1 MTPVPV
7 QRVQSLFFTLPEVN
21 FDPDQLS
28 LADTILRREMAVQ
41 A

>member
-1 MTPVPV
+1 MTSAPF

-21 FDPDQLS
+21 FDTDQLS
-28 LADTILRREMAVQ
+28 LADTTLRREMAVQ